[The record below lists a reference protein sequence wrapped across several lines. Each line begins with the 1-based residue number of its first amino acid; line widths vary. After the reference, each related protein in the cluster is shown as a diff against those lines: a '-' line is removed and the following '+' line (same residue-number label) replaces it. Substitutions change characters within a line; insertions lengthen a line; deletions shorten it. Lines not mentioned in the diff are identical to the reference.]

1 MKLKVFF
8 CWLLLV
14 GSGCAYSSS
23 AASSQCDA
31 LDSWYQFSQQAF
43 CFPKSAVTKLAHLN
57 QSEPSA
63 SVLLQPG
70 GDGTPF
76 ELGIFWEPEDG
87 AIGRLSRHL
96 GLSVEEL
103 FTRLAAS
110 DFSEDDASLVSKV
123 LWLDASEKV
132 DVQQSGDL
140 RIVSIL
146 RSGGAHSSVY
156 VQAPSRP
163 GLIYLAGELDERQIE
178 WVVRHIDVGPV
189 P

>member
-8 CWLLLV
+8 CLALLV
-14 GSGCAYSSS
+14 GSGCAYSSG
-23 AASSQCDA
+23 AASRQCDA

-43 CFPKSAVTKLAHLN
+43 CFPKSAVAKVAHLN

-63 SVLLQPG
+63 SLLLQPS
-70 GDGTPF
+70 GDVTPF

-96 GLSVEEL
+96 GMSVGEL
-103 FTRLAAS
+103 FTRLAKS
-110 DFSEDDASLVSKV
+110 DFSEEDESLVSKV
-123 LWLDASEKV
+123 LWLDVSEKV
-132 DVQQSGDL
+132 DVQHMGEV
-140 RIVSIL
+140 RILTIV

-156 VQAPSRP
+156 VRASSRP
-163 GLIYLAGELDERQIE
+163 GLIYLAGELNERQLE
-178 WVVRHIDVGPV
+178 WVVRHIEVGPV